1 MSDSQPPSMPPS
13 MPPSAPGSASAGI
26 QWIREGFALF
36 RQQPGELSMLFLL
49 YMLLMFSLSLIPVVG
64 QLLPLLLVPA
74 FSMAFMQA
82 CVDIEAGR
90 KVTPRLLLTAF
101 RSPALG
107 TLLRLGSLYLL
118 TAMGAVA
125 ASAIVDGGVFL
136 KLMTGQI
143 APDDTNVQVGD
154 LPLAILFSALV
165 YLPAAMAFWHAAPL
179 AVWQRMGLFKAV
191 FYSFFAVKRCSK
203 AFIAYA
209 LGWILIGIALPAVIS
224 AVLALL
230 LGKNIVSVMLLMPLS
245 VILTLVMYCSFY
257 PTYTAVFERPEPSRP
272 TSHVA

>member
-1 MSDSQPPSMPPS
+1 MSSSPPSMPPS
-13 MPPSAPGSASAGI
+13 VPPPAQGSASAGI
-26 QWIREGFALF
+26 LWIREGFALF

-118 TAMGAVA
+118 TAIGAVA

-143 APDDTNVQVGD
+143 APDDTSVQVGD
-154 LPLAILFSALV
+154 LPLAILFSSLV

-191 FYSFFAVKRCSK
+191 FYSFFAVKRCGK

-209 LGWILIGIALPAVIS
+209 LGWVLIGIALPAVIS
-224 AVLALL
+224 AVLGLL

-272 TSHVA
+272 TSHLA